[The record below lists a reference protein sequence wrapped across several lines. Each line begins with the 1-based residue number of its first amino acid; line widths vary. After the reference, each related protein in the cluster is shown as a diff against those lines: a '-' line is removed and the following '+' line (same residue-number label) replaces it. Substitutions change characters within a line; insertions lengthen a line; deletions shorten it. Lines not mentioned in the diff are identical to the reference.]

1 MIGCISDWKKFYE
14 NAFRCLKPGGY
25 FEHEESSGKWY
36 SDTGGIPDE
45 SPIAQGLKAFRA
57 AGDKTG
63 RTFQVVEEG
72 LQKKYMEEVGFVDI
86 VVKDVR
92 VPLGTWPEDPEQKQI
107 GMLVSEAILGDLEG
121 EFSFLVRFPGFW
133 PFADSPYRLSA
144 VHARQHPGLV

>member
-1 MIGCISDWKKFYE
+1 
-14 NAFRCLKPGGY
+14 
-25 FEHEESSGKWY
+25 
-36 SDTGGIPDE
+36 
-45 SPIAQGLKAFRA
+45 
-57 AGDKTG
+57 
-63 RTFQVVEEG
+63 
-72 LQKKYMEEVGFVDI
+72 MEEVGFVDI